1 MFLELLNDIVT
12 ASDRNRRLVHYDS
25 YLELLATGA
34 VSPIALP
41 AVSTIYALRNSVT
54 WLAVHTSAFTT
65 LMAELPATTTAM
77 TGTFM
82 KIIPFLSPVVISENG
97 RVTYQCQV
105 LLCALLYEQRY

>member
-12 ASDRNRRLVHYDS
+12 ASDRNRRLYIMIHT
-25 YLELLATGA
+25 ELLATGA

-41 AVSTIYALRNSVT
+41 TVSTIYALRSSVT

-65 LMAELPATTTAM
+65 LMAKLPATTTTM
-77 TGTFM
+77 TGSFM
-82 KIIPFLSPVVISENG
+82 KTIPFSCPVVISENG
-97 RVTYQCQV
+97 GVTYQYQV